1 MEQLK
6 AFYDKKIQAL
16 EEDLKNKDAKILG
29 LYNELNTVDEKH
41 NTLVDMMSATNEQ
54 QKEDLQNRLTER
66 HDSIVD
72 KLKQELR
79 SDHES

>member
-54 QKEDLQNRLTER
+54 
-66 HDSIVD
+66 
-72 KLKQELR
+72 
-79 SDHES
+79 